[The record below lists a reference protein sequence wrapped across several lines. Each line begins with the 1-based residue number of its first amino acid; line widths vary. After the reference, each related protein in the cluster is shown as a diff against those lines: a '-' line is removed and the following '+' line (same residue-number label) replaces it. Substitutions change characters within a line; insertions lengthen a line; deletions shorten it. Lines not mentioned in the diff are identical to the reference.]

1 MNCCRASGFPV
12 SRSQQVIHEI
22 SWLSAHDSESME
34 QDLKR
39 RLLIELLVLGV
50 LTLIFLFVFPQRAV
64 YTDGLLAILALA
76 LIGLNA
82 RFTKNSVWARFPPMS
97 DLRTRA
103 RRSYTLAGAVT
114 IPTILIFAVTGF
126 APGYK
131 EFGWEG
137 AWARMS
143 NWHLLVAFSLY
154 LPWALLQQFLFQFY
168 LLGRFLSLLPA
179 SLAVF
184 ATGMAYSFVHLPD
197 VGVALATAPA
207 GIFWTFLY
215 SRDRLL
221 LPLGLSHAL
230 LASTFYYWVYG
241 QDLFMVWKEVLK

>member
-1 MNCCRASGFPV
+1 MEG
-12 SRSQQVIHEI
+12 
-22 SWLSAHDSESME
+22 AHDSEAME

-50 LTLIFLFVFPQRAV
+50 LTLIFLFAFPQRAI
-64 YTDGLLAILALA
+64 YIDGLLAVLALA

-82 RFTKNSVWARFPPMS
+82 RFTKNSVWAQFPPMS

-103 RRSYTLAGAVT
+103 RRSYALAGAFT
-114 IPTILIFAVTGF
+114 IPAILVFAVTGF
-126 APGYK
+126 ALGYRQ
-131 EFGWEG
+131 FGWEG
-137 AWARMS
+137 AWARVS
-143 NWHLLVAFSLY
+143 NWHILVAFLLY

-168 LLGRFLSLLPA
+168 LLGRLLTLLPA
-179 SLAVF
+179 SMAVI
-184 ATGMAYSFVHLPD
+184 ATGLAYSFVHLPE
-197 VGVALATAPA
+197 VGVVLATAPA

-215 SRDRLL
+215 YRDRLL

-241 QDLFMVWKEVLK
+241 QDLLMVWQEVIK

>member
-1 MNCCRASGFPV
+1 LEG
-12 SRSQQVIHEI
+12 
-22 SWLSAHDSESME
+22 AHDSEAME

-39 RLLIELLVLGV
+39 RFLIELLVLGV

-64 YTDGLLAILALA
+64 YIDGLLAVLALA

-82 RFTKNSVWARFPPMS
+82 RFTKNSVWAQFPPMS
-97 DLRTRA
+97 ELRTRA
-103 RRSYTLAGAVT
+103 KRSYALAGAFT
-114 IPTILIFAVTGF
+114 IPVILVFAVTGF
-126 APGYK
+126 ALGYR

-137 AWARMS
+137 AWARVS
-143 NWHLLVAFSLY
+143 NWHILVAFLFY

-168 LLGRFLSLLPA
+168 LLGRLLTLLPA
-179 SLAVF
+179 SMAVI
-184 ATGMAYSFVHLPD
+184 ATGMAYSFVHLPE

-215 SRDRLL
+215 YRDRLL

-241 QDLFMVWKEVLK
+241 QDLFMVWQEVIK

>member
-1 MNCCRASGFPV
+1 MEG
-12 SRSQQVIHEI
+12 
-22 SWLSAHDSESME
+22 AHDSEAME

-64 YTDGLLAILALA
+64 YIDGLLAVLALA
-76 LIGLNA
+76 LISLNA
-82 RFTKNSVWARFPPMS
+82 RFTKNSVWAQFPPMS
-97 DLRTRA
+97 DLRSRA
-103 RRSYTLAGAVT
+103 RRSYALAGAFT
-114 IPTILIFAVTGF
+114 IPAILVFAVMGF
-126 APGYK
+126 ALGYR

-137 AWARMS
+137 AWARVS
-143 NWHLLVAFSLY
+143 NWHILVAFLLY

-168 LLGRFLSLLPA
+168 LLGRLLTLLPA
-179 SLAVF
+179 SMAVI
-184 ATGMAYSFVHLPD
+184 ATGMAYSFVHLPE

-215 SRDRLL
+215 YRDRLL

-241 QDLFMVWKEVLK
+241 QDLFMVWQGVIK

>member
-1 MNCCRASGFPV
+1 LEG
-12 SRSQQVIHEI
+12 
-22 SWLSAHDSESME
+22 AHDSEAME

-50 LTLIFLFVFPQRAV
+50 LTLIFLFAFPQRAI
-64 YTDGLLAILALA
+64 YIDGLLAVLALA

-82 RFTKNSVWARFPPMS
+82 RFTKNSVWAQFPPMS

-103 RRSYTLAGAVT
+103 RRSYALAGAFT
-114 IPTILIFAVTGF
+114 IPAILVFAVTGF
-126 APGYK
+126 ALGYRQ
-131 EFGWEG
+131 FGWEG
-137 AWARMS
+137 AWARVS
-143 NWHLLVAFSLY
+143 NWHILVAFLLY

-168 LLGRFLSLLPA
+168 LLGRLLTLLPA
-179 SLAVF
+179 SMAVI
-184 ATGMAYSFVHLPD
+184 ATGLAYSFVHLPE
-197 VGVALATAPA
+197 VGVVLATAPA

-215 SRDRLL
+215 YRDRLL

-241 QDLFMVWKEVLK
+241 QDLLMVWQEVIK